1 MHVPDRETILCPL
14 CAAERYSLWATEN
27 GFSAVTCSGCGLIYV
42 NPRPSLLTI
51 DQAVRAGAH
60 SAEAGHLNVV
70 ARRVPGKVT
79 QYRKIVSQMF
89 ADVIRKQQ
97 PISWLDVGAGFGEVV
112 EAVAGWA
119 PPGSCIEGLEPM
131 TPKVADARARGLKI
145 REGYLGDV
153 QQRYGFVSIINV
165 FSHVPDFRQFL
176 GEIRNVMDP
185 GAEIL
190 LETGNA
196 ADIGDRRSF
205 PGELVLPDHLV
216 FAGERHVCRYLQESG
231 FEIVEIRR
239 LRIDGLVHFLKSVVK
254 RIIGRSLPLRL
265 PYTSPART
273 ILVRARLSS

>member
-1 MHVPDRETILCPL
+1 MIGE
-14 CAAERYSLWATEN
+14 
-27 GFSAVTCSGCGLIYV
+27 
-42 NPRPSLLTI
+42 
-51 DQAVRAGAH
+51 AVRSGAH

-79 QYRKIVSQMF
+79 RYRKIISRMF
-89 ADVIRKQQ
+89 ADVTRKQQ

-112 EAVAGWA
+112 EAVSRWA
-119 PPGSCIEGLEPM
+119 PAGSRIDGLEPM
-131 TPKVADARARGLKI
+131 KPKVAAARARGLNI
-145 REGYLGDV
+145 SEGYLGDIR
-153 QQRYGFVSIINV
+153 QRYGFVSIINV

-176 GEIRNVMDP
+176 ADVRNVMAP

-196 ADIGDRRSF
+196 ADVGDRRHF

-216 FAGERHVCRYLQESG
+216 FAGVRHVCRYLQESG
-231 FEIVEIRR
+231 FEIIQIRS

-254 RIIGRSLPLRL
+254 RIMGRAVPLSL

-273 ILVRARLSS
+273 ILVRARLS